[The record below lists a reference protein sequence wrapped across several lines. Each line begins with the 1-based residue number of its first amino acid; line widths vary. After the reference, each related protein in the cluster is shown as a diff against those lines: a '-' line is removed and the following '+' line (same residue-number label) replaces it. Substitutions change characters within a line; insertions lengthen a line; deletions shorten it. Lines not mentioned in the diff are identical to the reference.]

1 LNKHFLWLPI
11 ALFLFTLAF
20 FYRQITTDFVLAR
33 GDTFAYFYP
42 YWQARSE
49 ALMAGRLPLWSPHL
63 FMGVPLLANSQLGTF
78 YPLNW
83 LVAPLPLLEAM
94 RLSMVLHVGWALA
107 GAYVLARS
115 AARLDRLPAL
125 TAAIVFAF
133 GGYMLGRVEQINQLQ
148 GLSWLPWLLLILH
161 HAGTRPGRATPLLAL
176 ALGLQ
181 FFTGHTQT
189 VFISGVGMG
198 IYALCLPGRWRRLL
212 MLALASVLA
221 MMLALPQLIPTLELT
236 SVSNRSGGLNTN
248 EATAFSFNPF
258 LAGRGLLPS
267 YDLPIFTEYIAY
279 PGIVALAL
287 AVAGVIGS
295 GLNRRGTE
303 DAEKVSSLSLSSLLN
318 KLFTPS
324 FPWLVLILVGV
335 VFALGQYTPVYWWLA
350 SLPGFN
356 LFRVPARWLVLAA
369 LGIALLAG
377 IGAQAL
383 PALTVRRRLV
393 VTGVWLAVI
402 AACAGA
408 ALLLTARNPEPVPA
422 TPPGDTTL
430 LGWGVA
436 MVVGILAIN
445 LFNHQDA
452 KDAKKGFVSESKPAG
467 GMDAING
474 VRTNMAL
481 YGRHLWRPLKSYEY
495 LLSISSSILL
505 IKPFFPSFWRLGVVL
520 LVTAE
525 LWFAAR
531 ALPYNQLVPPDVVTG
546 QRFTVSQ
553 MLALN
558 QDDTPPG
565 RLLSITNLLFDPGD
579 RAALEARYRGLG
591 MSETEI
597 RTAFVA
603 LKQQESLS
611 VNLPLYWGIPTVD
624 GFDGGV
630 LPTRYYS
637 AFVSLMTPSDALR
650 TIDGRLREILAQE
663 SCRGAC
669 VPDVRWLALTN
680 TRYLLT
686 DKIYDVWHDDAAYD
700 TTLTRT
706 LIAGETLT
714 MRASATLTTSHIDV
728 LLVGSAPQLTGVID
742 AEGRVTDAQLTGEV
756 ITQIDDATLIRYT
769 LETVTPIAGAQI
781 EATDTVEV
789 RALTLRDMR
798 ANVFQ
803 QTQPEGWQRILSSDI
818 ELYENLNVLPRA
830 WVVGDAQFVADD
842 IYGTEAALEIMRA
855 ASFDPA
861 RSVVLA
867 SQPLEGTERT
877 AGFSPLSVAATVLS
891 YSDERIVVTV
901 ESEAAGYLLLSDAW
915 YPGWRAT
922 VNGSETSVLRAN
934 VMFRAV
940 AIPAGRS
947 EVVFEYRPVWLAWLP
962 VMALGWLV
970 VGGLAVVAFRYKSN
984 VLSQTA

>member
-1 LNKHFLWLPI
+1 MWLCI
-11 ALFLFTLAF
+11 VFALLTLAF
-20 FYRQITTDFVLAR
+20 FYPHITTDFVLAR

-42 YWQARSE
+42 YWQVRSE
-49 ALMAGRLPLWSPHL
+49 ALMAGRLPLWAPEL

-78 YPLNW
+78 YPPNW
-83 LVAPLPLLEAM
+83 LVAPLPLLDAM
-94 RLSMVLHVGWALA
+94 RLSMLLHVGWALA
-107 GAYVLARS
+107 GAYLLARR

-125 TAAIVFAF
+125 TAAAVFAF

-161 HAGTRPGRATPLLAL
+161 HADTRPRRATLLLAL

-198 IYALCLPGRWRRLL
+198 IYTLCLPGRWRRLRTL
-212 MLALASVLA
+212 VIASLLALV
-221 MMLALPQLIPTLELT
+221 LALPQLIPTIELT
-236 SVSNRSGGLNTN
+236 SVSNRSGGLNPN

-258 LAGRGLLPS
+258 LAGRGLLPG

-279 PGIVALAL
+279 PGILALAL
-287 AVAGVIGS
+287 AVAGVIGKS
-295 GLNRRGTE
+295 SKHQDSKVTGSERRVLIQDNRGFSP
-303 DAEKVSSLSLSSLLN
+303 A
-318 KLFTPS
+318 
-324 FPWLVLILVGV
+324 FPWIVLTLVSI
-335 VFALGQYTPVYWWLA
+335 VFALGQYTPIYWWLA

-356 LFRVPARWLVLAA
+356 LFRVPARWLVLVA
-369 LGIALLAG
+369 LGIAILAG
-377 IGAQAL
+377 IGSQAL
-383 PALTVRRRLV
+383 PSFTLRLRWV
-393 VTGVWLAVI
+393 VTGVWLAII

-408 ALLLTARNPEPVPA
+408 ALLLTTRNPEPVPA
-422 TPPGDTTL
+422 PPPGDATL
-430 LGWGVA
+430 LGWTVA
-436 MVVGILAIN
+436 VGMGIVVI
-445 LFNHQDA
+445 
-452 KDAKKGFVSESKPAG
+452 
-467 GMDAING
+467 
-474 VRTNMAL
+474 
-481 YGRHLWRPLKSYEY
+481 Y
-495 LLSISSSILL
+495 LLSRHSTPLNKHFS
-505 IKPFFPSFWRLGVVL
+505 PFSWRLGVLL

-531 ALPYNQLVPPDVVTG
+531 ALPYNQLVPSDVVTG

-558 QDDTPPG
+558 ENDTPPG

-591 MSETEI
+591 MSEAEI

-611 VNLPLYWGIPTVD
+611 VNLPLYWGIPTID

-637 AFVSLMTPSDALR
+637 AFASLMTPPDALR

-669 VPDVRWLALTN
+669 MPDSRWLALTN

-700 TTLTRT
+700 TTLART
-706 LIAGETLT
+706 LIAGEVLR
-714 MRASATLTTSHIDV
+714 MRAAAPLVTTHIDT
-728 LLVGSAPQLTGVID
+728 LVVGAAPQLTRVID
-742 AEGRVTDAQLTGEV
+742 AEGRTTDVQLTGEV
-756 ITQIDDATLIRYT
+756 VTQIDDATLVRYT
-769 LETVTPIAGAQI
+769 LETVTAIVGAQV
-781 EATDTVEV
+781 EATGAVEV

-818 ELYENLNVLPRA
+818 ELYANLNVLPRA
-830 WVVGDAQFVADD
+830 WVVGSAQFVADD
-842 IYGTEAALEIMRA
+842 IYGTEAALDIMRDSA
-855 ASFDPA
+855 FDPA

-867 SQPLEGTERT
+867 GSSDGEARQTTGIMPV
-877 AGFSPLSVAATVLS
+877 SAAAEVIS
-891 YSDERIVVTV
+891 YNDERIVISV
-901 ESEAAGYLLLSDAW
+901 ESDTPGYLLLSDAW
-915 YPGWRAT
+915 YPGWHAT
-922 VNGSETSVLRAN
+922 INGRETPVLRAN

-940 AIPAGRS
+940 GIPAEQS
-947 EVVFEYRPVWLAWLP
+947 EVVFEYRPVWLTWLP
-962 VMALGWLV
+962 MMALSWLV
-970 VGGLAVVAFRYKSN
+970 VGGLTIFTTLQKPSFALRLLYDAEPVARSDNKE
-984 VLSQTA
+984 